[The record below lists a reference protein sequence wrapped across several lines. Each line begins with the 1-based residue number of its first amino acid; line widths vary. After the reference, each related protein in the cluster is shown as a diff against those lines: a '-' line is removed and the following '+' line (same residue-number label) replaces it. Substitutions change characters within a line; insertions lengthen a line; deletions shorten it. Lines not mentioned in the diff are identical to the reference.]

1 MTRRIPVLATIIV
14 LIAVGTMIAL
24 GFWQLGRAH
33 ERDRMH
39 REVVE
44 RLAYPVAA
52 YPYNDPGNSD
62 FLYRRLTARCEAVEG
77 WQSRAGQSTA
87 GKTGWRQIATC
98 HGPARGATFLVDM
111 GIATTPTDRN
121 SWRGGAVT
129 GRAIRGPD
137 HRSPLE
143 RLTGGQAKRP
153 LMIVSETPAP
163 GLAPSQQPDPR
174 DDANSSWSYT
184 VQWFLFAA
192 TALVIYVLAL
202 RKRWRG

>member
-1 MTRRIPVLATIIV
+1 MTRRIPVLPTLIV
-14 LIAVGTMIAL
+14 LIAAATMIAL

-39 REVVE
+39 RQVVE
-44 RLAYPVAA
+44 RLRLPVAP
-52 YPYNDPGNSD
+52 YPYRNPGD
-62 FLYRRLTARCEAVEG
+62 AAFLYRRVSATCAAVEG
-77 WQSRAGQSTA
+77 WETRAGRSAA
-87 GKTGWRQIATC
+87 GRTGWRQIATC
-98 HGPARGATFLVDM
+98 RGPGGGATFLVDM
-111 GIATTPTDRN
+111 GIASAPTDRA

-137 HRSPLE
+137 HRRPLE
-143 RLTGGQAKRP
+143 RLLGRKKEQP
-153 LMIVSETPAP
+153 LMIVSESAAP
-163 GLAPSQQPDPR
+163 GLAPSQQPDPS